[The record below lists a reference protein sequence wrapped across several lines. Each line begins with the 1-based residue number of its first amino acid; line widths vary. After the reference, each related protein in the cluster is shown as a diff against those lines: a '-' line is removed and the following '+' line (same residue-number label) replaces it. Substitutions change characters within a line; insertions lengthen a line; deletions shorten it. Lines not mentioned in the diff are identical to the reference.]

1 MKYTEK
7 SKQSPR
13 IPITVK
19 HILKASETMIY
30 NVNAMTL
37 LYGNTK
43 LQYQLIWKPI
53 AEQNSRN
60 EMFVLDTFGSIVND
74 SSVPRF
80 VQIYRDLSTMKV
92 CTSYRDFVNIDD
104 KFWDLKRKLW
114 RKASVT
120 LKGRSRRTFPWNDE
134 QLLEKNLPFASL
146 QEHFFE
152 DLNIKVKNPIKK
164 IEAPVRICV
173 FSVEALKK
181 EVFPTLFRHIPLP
194 S

>member
-114 RKASVT
+114 RKVSVT

-134 QLLEKNLPFASL
+134 QLLEKKSPF
-146 QEHFFE
+146 
-152 DLNIKVKNPIKK
+152 
-164 IEAPVRICV
+164 RII
-173 FSVEALKK
+173 AR
-181 EVFPTLFRHIPLP
+181 TLFWGFGYQG
-194 S
+194 